1 MKKAL
6 VFLITFLALAIFIGL
21 LFLIK
26 SNKQLITMDKEEKT
40 IRLPA
45 VAGQF
50 YPADKEQIQLQL
62 DKYFQAAGEASAD
75 PPQIL
80 LVPHAGWEYSGAVAG
95 QAFAQIQS
103 ADFDRVILLGSAH
116 RVATDKIVL
125 ENSDFWQTPLGQIA
139 VDQTTVQQIV
149 DASPEIIIDC
159 FIHRNDHVLE
169 VELPF
174 LQKALGDFRLVPILI
189 GQINEKAR
197 RDLAS
202 ILVTILKQSD
212 KTLLVISSDLSHYPD
227 SETAA
232 VVDKKTVD
240 AILSGREEQFIQVL
254 DQLKQNYSDID
265 TFACGADAIR
275 IALRLGETIGWRDKK
290 KLALT
295 NSGETAGQSDRVVG
309 YGALAFWL
317 DINNSNSYAEELT
330 EKEKQ
335 ALISWSRQVLTVFV
349 KTGQVA
355 DQATVPLSLEKKR
368 GVFVTLKKD
377 GRLRGCIGN
386 FHPQQNLWQEVK
398 EMTVSAASRDN
409 RFPPVEASELND
421 INIEISVLSPMKKI
435 TSLDEIKLSR
445 HGVYIKYGARSGTF
459 LPQVAEEGQWTKE
472 SFLAEICSQ
481 KMGLDRHCYQDSEAE
496 IYIYTAQ
503 IFSE

>member
-1 MKKAL
+1 MK
-6 VFLITFLALAIFIGL
+6 I
-21 LFLIK
+21 
-26 SNKQLITMDKEEKT
+26 DKEEKI
-40 IRLPA
+40 IRRPA

-50 YPADKEQIQLQL
+50 YPVDKEQIQLQL
-62 DKYFQAAGEASAD
+62 DKYFQVAGKAPAN

-95 QAFAQIQS
+95 RAFAQIQG
-103 ADFDRVILLGSAH
+103 ADFDQVILLGSAH

-139 VDQTTVQQIV
+139 VDQATVWQI
-149 DASPEIIIDC
+149 ANSSSEIIINRSVHQD
-159 FIHRNDHVLE
+159 DHVLE

-174 LQKALGDFRLVPILI
+174 LQKALGDFQLVPILM

-197 RDLAS
+197 QDLAS
-202 ILVTILKQSD
+202 ILEIILNQSH

-227 SETAA
+227 EKTAA
-232 VVDKKTVD
+232 IVDEKTVD
-240 AILSGREEQFIQVL
+240 AILSGREEQFIQTL
-254 DQLKQNYSDID
+254 GRLEQDYPNID

-275 IALRLGETIGWRDKK
+275 VALRLGEMIGWQDKK
-290 KLALT
+290 KLVLT
-295 NSGETAGQSDRVVG
+295 NSGKVTGQKTRCVG

-317 DINNSNSYAEELT
+317 KGNNSKELNKKEE
-330 EKEKQ
+330 Q
-335 ALISWSRQVLTVFV
+335 MIIGWSRQVLEKFV
-349 KTGQVA
+349 KTGQVF
-355 DQATVPLSLEKKR
+355 DQKASSSFLEKNR

-377 GRLRGCIGN
+377 GHLRGCIGS

-398 EMTVSAASRDN
+398 EMTISAASRDS
-409 RFPPVEASELND
+409 RFSPVKANELAD

-435 TSLDEIKLSR
+435 ISLDEIELGR
-445 HGVYIKYGARSGTF
+445 HGVYIKYGGRSGTF

-481 KMGLDRHCYQDSEAE
+481 KMGLDQHCYKNNAAE